1 MAFIGIRLSLMMFL
15 QFFIWGSW
23 FVTLGAYLA
32 SNLNATGVQSSMV
45 FSTQS
50 WGALV
55 APFFVGL
62 IADRYFNAERVLGIL
77 HIAGAALMYTLYSA
91 DSFSNFY
98 PLVLGYMLCYM
109 PTLALVNSIA
119 FRQLSDTAAQFS
131 KIRVWGTVGW
141 IAAGLAISYIFA
153 WDTQQAV
160 RDGLLKNTFLLA
172 AGGSL
177 LLGLFSFTLP
187 STPPKIESG
196 THRTIGQILGAEAFS
211 VLKDRD
217 FAVFFIMSI
226 LISIPLAFYYQYAS
240 PFLIEIGVSNPTGKM
255 TLGQMSE
262 VGFMLLLPLI
272 LVRFGVKF
280 TLLIGMLAWAVRY
293 ALFAYGNADDLVSLL
308 VLGIV
313 LHGVCYDFFFVAGQ
327 IYTDSKAGE
336 RYRSSL
342 QGLITLANYGLG
354 MLIGFSVAG
363 LIADLYAGD
372 SIARW
377 QTIWLFPAGFA
388 LVVSV
393 VFAFGF
399 KDNTKLAAQRPQP

>member
-23 FVTLGAYLA
+23 FVTLGAYLV

-272 LVRFGVKF
+272 LVRYGIKF

>member
-272 LVRFGVKF
+272 LVRYGIKF

>member
-1 MAFIGIRLSLMMFL
+1 MAFIRTRLSLMMFL

-32 SNLNATGVQSSMV
+32 SNLNATGVQSGMV

-50 WGALV
+50 WGALI

-77 HIAGAALMYTLYSA
+77 HLAGAALMFTLYSA

-98 PLVLGYMLCYM
+98 PLVFGYMLCYM

-160 RDGLLKNTFLLA
+160 RDGWLKNTFLLA

-293 ALFAYGNADDLVSLL
+293 ALFAYGNADELVSLL

-313 LHGVCYDFFFVAGQ
+313 LHGICYDFFFVAGQ

-372 SIARW
+372 SVARW
-377 QTIWLFPAGFA
+377 QPIWLFPAGFA

-393 VFAFGF
+393 LFAFGF
-399 KDNTKLAAQRPQP
+399 KDNIKLDARKPQT